1 MASYKPTTTL
11 MRYCFLLLIFGGQLM
26 GQQFSVAEI
35 ARWENRAAQTEII
48 RDEWGIP
55 HIYAPTDANAVFGM
69 LYAQCEDDFSRVER
83 NYLEATG
90 QMALAFGEEYLYHDL
105 RARMWMDSTS
115 AKSYYA
121 AAPDWLQAL
130 CDAFADGVNYYLHTH
145 PQEQP
150 LWLKKFEPWMP
161 FTFTEG
167 SIGPD
172 ITRVSLNDIAAF
184 YGEEDLGLQE
194 TEYPTSAADLAPTTG
209 SNGFA
214 VGKDLVSEGK
224 ALLLINPHVTFHY
237 RSEQH
242 VNSEEGLTAY
252 GAVTWGQFFVYQ
264 GFNAYCGWMHTS
276 SWADAID
283 QYLEVVKQGEDGK
296 YYYQYG
302 EEERLVEQ
310 QEVSVPYRDGS
321 TIKSR
326 SFTIYRTHH
335 GPIVGK
341 KDGKWIA
348 YRMMDRPLDALT
360 QDFLRTKTKGYA
372 SFKKTMKI
380 GTNSSNN
387 TVFADYKGNIA
398 YWHGNYLPKRNPEYD
413 YSGYVDGS
421 DPEQDWQGL
430 HSPGK
435 MIRLRNP
442 KTGWLQNCNATPYT
456 VAAAESPDP
465 EKYPAYAAP
474 DKDNFRSIHANNL
487 LASFDNYTLD
497 TLIKVANDPHLAAF
511 DRLIPLLE
519 KAYQNAG
526 SDQDRQ
532 LLSAYNTLTTWD
544 RSYGVASIATTL
556 AVLWGE
562 KVLNFAFQQTPEEFK
577 KNTLFDAW
585 VADYVSDEQ
594 MVNALK
600 ESMEELER
608 DFGSWQTPWGLINRY
623 QRLSGDIDPVFDDLR
638 PSLPLGY
645 VSARWGSIAAVES
658 RTYEESKRRYG
669 LHGNS
674 FVAVVSFGKRLRAQA
689 IVTGGQSGR
698 IGSPH
703 FNDQSKIFCKQE
715 FRDVYFYRPEVE
727 AKAAETYHPG
737 EKRPAF

>member
-1 MASYKPTTTL
+1 
-11 MRYCFLLLIFGGQLM
+11 MRYCFLLLIFSGQLF
-26 GQQFSVAEI
+26 GQQFSAAEI
-35 ARWENRAAQTEII
+35 ARWEARAAQTEII
-48 RDEWGIP
+48 RDEWSIP

-69 LYAQCEDDFSRVER
+69 LYAQCEDDFPRVER

-90 QMALAFGEEYLYHDL
+90 QMALAFGEEYVYHDL

-115 AKSYYA
+115 AKANYA

-130 CDAFADGVNYYLHTH
+130 CDAFADGINFYLHTH

-184 YGEEDLGLQE
+184 YGEDKLGLQE
-194 TEYPTSAADLAPTTG
+194 ADYPRSAADLAPTTG

-214 VGKDLVSEGK
+214 IGKDLVSEGK

-242 VNSEEGLTAY
+242 VNSEEGLAAY

-264 GFNAYCGWMHTS
+264 GFNEHCGWMHTS

-283 QYLEVVKQGEDGK
+283 QYLENVEQGDDGK

-302 EEERLVEQ
+302 AEKRLVEQ
-310 QEVSVPYRDGS
+310 KEVKIPYRDGAA
-321 TIKSR
+321 IKSR

-360 QDFLRTKTKGYA
+360 QDFLRSKTKGYA

-387 TVFADYKGNIA
+387 TVFADHKGNIA
-398 YWHGNYLPKRNPEYD
+398 YWHGNYLPKRNPDYD

-430 HSPGK
+430 HSPGQ

-442 KTGWLQNCNATPYT
+442 KTGWLQNCNATPFT
-456 VAAAESPDP
+456 VAAGESPDP

-474 DKDNFRSIHANNL
+474 DKDNFRSIHANTL

-519 KAYQNAG
+519 KAFQNAG
-526 SDQDRQ
+526 SDTDRQ
-532 LLSAYNTLTTWD
+532 LMSAYGTLKSWD
-544 RSYGVASIATTL
+544 RSYGVSSISTSL
-556 AVLWGE
+556 AILWGE
-562 KVLNFAFQQTPEEFK
+562 KILDLAFQQTPEEFK

-585 VADYVSDEQ
+585 IADYVSDKQ
-594 MVNALK
+594 MVAALK

-608 DFGSWQTPWGLINRY
+608 DFGNWQTPWGLINRY
-623 QRLSGDIDPVFDDLR
+623 QRITSDIDPYFDDLR
-638 PSLPLGY
+638 PSLPIGY
-645 VSARWGSIAAVES
+645 VSARWGSIAASES
-658 RTYEESKRRYG
+658 RTYEGSKRRYG

-674 FVAVVSFGKRLRAQA
+674 FVAVVSFGKKLRAKA
-689 IVTGGQSGR
+689 IVTGGQSGHPS
-698 IGSPH
+698 SPH
-703 FNDQSKIFCKQE
+703 FNDQAKTFCNQE
-715 FRDVYFYRPEVE
+715 FREVYFYRPEVE
-727 AKAAETYHPG
+727 AQAAETYHPG
-737 EKRPAF
+737 DKRSTF